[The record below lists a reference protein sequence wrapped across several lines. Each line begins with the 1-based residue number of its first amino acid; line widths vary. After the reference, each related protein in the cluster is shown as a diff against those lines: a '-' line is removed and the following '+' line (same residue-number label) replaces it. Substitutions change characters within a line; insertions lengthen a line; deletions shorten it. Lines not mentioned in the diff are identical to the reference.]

1 MLNSNLRSNSAS
13 GHARDMV
20 LVSKPTF
27 CCLGNHLG
35 PFSEA
40 SGQRECQE
48 LGGGAVG
55 GQEGLQGVKF

>member
-13 GHARDMV
+13 VHARDMV

-27 CCLGNHLG
+27 CGLGNHLG
-35 PFSEA
+35 LFSEA
-40 SGQRECQE
+40 SDQHEWQE

-55 GQEGLQGVKF
+55 GQEGLQEEKF

>member
-1 MLNSNLRSNSAS
+1 MLNSNLRSKSAS

-27 CCLGNHLG
+27 CGMVNHLG

-40 SGQRECQE
+40 SDPLEGQE
-48 LGGGAVG
+48 LGGGALG
-55 GQEGLQGVKF
+55 GQKGLQDVKL

>member
-1 MLNSNLRSNSAS
+1 MGSNSAS
-13 GHARDMV
+13 KHARDMV

-27 CCLGNHLG
+27 CGLDNPLG

-40 SGQRECQE
+40 SEQHEWQE

-55 GQEGLQGVKF
+55 GQEGLQEVKL